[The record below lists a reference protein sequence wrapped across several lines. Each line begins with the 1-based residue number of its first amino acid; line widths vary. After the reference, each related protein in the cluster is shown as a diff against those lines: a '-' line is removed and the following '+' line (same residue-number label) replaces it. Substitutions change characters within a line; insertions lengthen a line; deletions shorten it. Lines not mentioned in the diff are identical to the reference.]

1 MLRTALVGGQ
11 VSLSIVALIAAGLFL
26 RSLGSAKDLDPGFE
40 SRRLALVTL
49 RPAQQAHDRA
59 RAEQFCA
66 GVLETARSLPGVRSA
81 SLATTLPLFGGFARS
96 VFLEG
101 QPQEKGKGVLVN
113 TNNVDPG
120 YFQTLG
126 VPFVRGRDFTEM
138 DRAGTRPVANVN
150 ETMARSEERRVGE
163 EG

>member
-1 MLRTALVGGQ
+1 KGYDQART
-11 VSLSIVALIAAGLFL
+11 
-26 RSLGSAKDLDPGFE
+26 
-40 SRRLALVTL
+40 
-49 RPAQQAHDRA
+49 
-59 RAEQFCA
+59 EQFYDR
-66 GVLETARSLPGVRSA
+66 VLERARSLSGVRSA
-81 SLATTLPLFGGFARS
+81 SLATNLPLFGGFARS